1 MIKNT
6 KLYFHCKSGNV
17 TGERM
22 SVEISVGLTYLH
34 FEPEVNNVLM
44 CDLWMRLF
52 SVLGQEKKNVI
63 NIFAT

>member
-1 MIKNT
+1 
-6 KLYFHCKSGNV
+6 
-17 TGERM
+17 M